1 VSERLVTARQ
11 VAEHLG
17 VTPKTVL
24 RWTGRG
30 LLPAIKLPSG
40 AIRYRPE
47 DVDAWLHEHE
57 TGADDASRGVS
68 PTRSADRPSQAY
80 EESRYSRSSL
90 TTLPRAAR
98 DEEDPPHAC

>member
-1 VSERLVTARQ
+1 MNARLVTARQ
-11 VAEHLG
+11 VAELLG

-47 DVDAWLHEHE
+47 DVDAWLHERE
-57 TGADDASRGVS
+57 TGTDGASRGVS
-68 PTRSADRPSQAY
+68 PAPSATRPGQAY
-80 EESRYSRSSL
+80 EEWRYSDSSPAPL
-90 TTLPRAAR
+90 RFAAR
-98 DEEDPPHAC
+98 DEEEPPHAC

>member
-1 VSERLVTARQ
+1 VSERLATARE

-30 LLPAIKLPSG
+30 LLPAIRLPSG
-40 AIRYRPE
+40 AIRYRPD

-57 TGADDASRGVS
+57 TGTDDASREVP
-68 PTRSADRPSQAY
+68 PTRSAIRPSQAY
-80 EESRYSRSSL
+80 EEPRYSDSPP
-90 TTLPRAAR
+90 TTLRFAAR